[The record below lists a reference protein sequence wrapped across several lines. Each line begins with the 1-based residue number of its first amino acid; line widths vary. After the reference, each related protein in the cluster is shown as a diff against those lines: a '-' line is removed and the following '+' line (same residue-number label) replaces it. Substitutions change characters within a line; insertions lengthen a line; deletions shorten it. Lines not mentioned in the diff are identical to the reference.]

1 MNLSKRVLELNDSP
15 TLAAANKAKALKAE
29 GKDVLSL
36 TLGEPDFVTPE
47 HVQKAGIASI
57 TSGKASFYTAVSGL
71 PELKAAIQERTKS
84 DYGITYEPSEIIVG
98 TGAKFLLYAVF
109 QAVLDKG
116 DEVIIPTPYWV
127 SYEEQVKL
135 AEGVS
140 VFVMGDKNN
149 QYKMTV
155 SDLEA
160 VRTDKTKVL
169 MINSPSNPTGAVYT
183 REELTAIGEWAVSH
197 DILII
202 ADDIYGKLVYN
213 GNVFTSIAT
222 ISDDIRK
229 QTIVI
234 NGVSKAYSM
243 TGWRIGYA
251 MGEAS
256 IISQMTK
263 IASQVTSNPS
273 AVSQYAAIEALIGDQ
288 APVEAMR
295 VAFEERLNAIYPKLI
310 AIPGMRL
317 DKPNGA
323 FYFYPDIS
331 ETLSLCGYDK
341 VSDFVND
348 LLEESL
354 VAVISGEGF
363 GTDHHIR
370 LSYASDLDTLNQ
382 AMERMTDFVNKKMTN

>member
-36 TLGEPDFVTPE
+36 TLGEPDFVTPV

-57 TSGKASFYTAVSGL
+57 ASGKASFYTAVSGL

-363 GTDHHIR
+363 GTEHHIR

>member
-1 MNLSKRVLELNDSP
+1 MKLSKRVLELNDSP

-36 TLGEPDFVTPE
+36 TLGEPDFVTPKSI
-47 HVQKAGIASI
+47 QQAAIASI
-57 TSGKASFYTAVSGL
+57 ESGDASFYTAVSGL
-71 PELKAAIQERTKS
+71 LPLKEAIQKRTKL
-84 DYGITYEPSEIIVG
+84 DYGIEYATSEIIVG

-109 QAVLDKG
+109 QAMLDDG

-135 AEGVS
+135 AKGVS
-140 VFVMGDKNN
+140 VFVMGDKSN

-155 SDLEA
+155 SDLEK
-160 VRTDKTKVL
+160 VRTERTKAL

-183 REELTAIGEWAVSH
+183 KEELTAIGEWAVSH

-222 ISDDIRK
+222 LSDDIKR

-251 MGEAS
+251 MGDS
-256 IISQMTK
+256 RIISQMTK

-273 AVSQYAAIEALIGDQ
+273 AVSQYAAIEALTGDQ

-331 ETLSLCGYDK
+331 DTLSLCGYDR
-341 VSDFVND
+341 VSDFVDD
-348 LLEESL
+348 LLEEAL